1 MISGAPDA
9 AQRDKRV
16 HARLSTRYALAAW
29 CAADRGSTTPAEVWV
44 PALRSS
50 ASALRRVRDTEAAYS
65 MRLAL
70 SFLIRSIAAVAVLGA
85 ALSHGFAATGTEPT
99 AVPPIDPAPCFAA
112 VEANDDDKII
122 AMCGALIDS
131 EKTSR
136 ADRLKALIV
145 RAGAFDRKDQID
157 RAIGDDDAALL
168 LDPTLADIFN
178 ARGELWRKKGDRRRA
193 LADFAAAIK
202 LNPDHTVAKSN
213 YKSLALELERIGAQM
228 AVNNRPSFDCASA
241 RRAVEKA
248 ICANPDLANLD
259 RQIAVASAKA
269 VREADRDNPGA
280 GRALQREQDDFI
292 ARRNAAF
299 GRPDYDLQK
308 AMKERLDRLVA
319 TERH

>member
-1 MISGAPDA
+1 
-9 AQRDKRV
+9 
-16 HARLSTRYALAAW
+16 
-29 CAADRGSTTPAEVWV
+29 
-44 PALRSS
+44 
-50 ASALRRVRDTEAAYS
+50 
-65 MRLAL
+65 MRLGL
-70 SFLIRSIAAVAVLGA
+70 SIPIRSLAVGAVLWIAASQAVAKE
-85 ALSHGFAATGTEPT
+85 GTEPIT
-99 AVPPIDPAPCFAA
+99 APPIDPAPCFAA
-112 VEANDDDKII
+112 AEANDDDKII
-122 AMCGALIDS
+122 AICGPLIDV

-136 ADRLKALIV
+136 VDRLKALIA
-145 RAGAFDRKDQID
+145 RAGAFDRKEQID

-178 ARGELWRKKGDRRRA
+178 ARGELWRKKGDRPRA

-202 LNPDHTVAKSN
+202 LKPDHLAAKSN

-259 RQIAVASAKA
+259 RQISVANAKA
-269 VREADRDNPGA
+269 VREAGSGNPGA

-308 AMKERLDRLVA
+308 AMKERLDRLLA
-319 TERH
+319 MQRH